1 MMKMTE
7 EERELNGKMRLL
19 EKHTPEWDKLYARWC
34 EIQRAK
40 GAADRQDEKPA
51 LEDAPKGER
60 YNIKTIY
67 L

>member
-40 GAADRQDEKPA
+40 GAAGGQHERPA
-51 LEDAPKGER
+51 PGDAPQGEH

>member
-1 MMKMTE
+1 MTQE
-7 EERELNGKMRLL
+7 EMELNGKMRLL

-40 GAADRQDEKPA
+40 GAAGRQPEKQA
-51 LEDAPKGER
+51 MEDAPQGEH
-60 YNIKTIY
+60 YNIKTMF

>member
-1 MMKMTE
+1 MMKTTE

-40 GAADRQDEKPA
+40 GTDNPKKPTM
-51 LEDAPKGER
+51 EYVQPGEH
-60 YNIKTIY
+60 YNIKTKY

>member
-1 MMKMTE
+1 MTQ

-34 EIQRAK
+34 EIQRTK
-40 GAADRQDEKPA
+40 GAAGRQPEKQA
-51 LEDAPKGER
+51 KEDVQQVEH
-60 YNIKTIY
+60 YNIKAMF

>member
-34 EIQRAK
+34 EIQRTK
-40 GAADRQDEKPA
+40 GTDNPKKPT
-51 LEDAPKGER
+51 LEHVPPGEH
-60 YNIKTIY
+60 YNIKTKY